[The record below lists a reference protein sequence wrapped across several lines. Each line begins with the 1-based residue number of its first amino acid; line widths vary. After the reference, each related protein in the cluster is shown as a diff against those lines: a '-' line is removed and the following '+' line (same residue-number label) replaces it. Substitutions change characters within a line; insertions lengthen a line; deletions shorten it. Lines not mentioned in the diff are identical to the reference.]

1 MPATPVWLFGLNAR
15 RYSISIGCGIVTGVV
30 QRCRLSLA
38 HDDRICEVPVPIRYT
53 NLTHAR
59 ETRRLCPANLMA
71 SRKTLHRYP
80 SFRNSHQEFRESCLP
95 TGSSQMVSPTVTP
108 TSAIRYRTCLALNLP
123 GLKRMPE
130 QCSR

>member
-53 NLTHAR
+53 NLTRAR
-59 ETRRLCPANLMA
+59 ETRRLCPADLMA

-95 TGSSQMVSPTVTP
+95 IGSARMVSPTVTP
-108 TSAIRYRTCLALNLP
+108 MSVIRYRTCSALNPPCLT
-123 GLKRMPE
+123 KTPE
-130 QCSR
+130 QYSR